1 MKEKPMSAVR
11 EFMTTDAQCIK
22 ENQSLADAAR
32 MMLDLDC
39 GSLPICGD
47 DGRLKGMITDRDIV
61 LKCVAVGRDPRE
73 MTARDLA
80 TGRPYWVEAD
90 ANVDAAIE
98 MMEKYQIR
106 RLPVIADHKMVG
118 IISQGDIARNYSEE
132 RVGELVEHI
141 SERHHR
147 MPA

>member
-1 MKEKPMSAVR
+1 MSAVR

-32 MMLDLDC
+32 MMMDLDC

-61 LKCVAVGRDPRE
+61 LKCVAAGRNPADMMARE
-73 MTARDLA
+73 LE
-80 TGRPYWVEAD
+80 TGTPYWVDAD
-90 ANVDAAIE
+90 ANVDEAID
-98 MMEKYQIR
+98 MMERHQVR
-106 RLPVIADHKMVG
+106 RLPVISDHRMVG
-118 IISQGDIARNYSEE
+118 IISQGDIARNYSEQ

-141 SERHHR
+141 SERHHV
-147 MPA
+147 

>member
-1 MKEKPMSAVR
+1 
-11 EFMTTDAQCIK
+11 MTTDAQCIQ

-47 DGRLKGMITDRDIV
+47 DGKLRGMITDRDIV
-61 LKCVAVGRDPRE
+61 LKCVAVGHDPRE
-73 MTARDLA
+73 MMARDLA
-80 TGRPYWVEAD
+80 AGRPYWIDAD

-98 MMEKYQIR
+98 MMERYQVR
-106 RLPVIADHKMVG
+106 RLPVIADHKLVG
-118 IISQGDIARNYSEE
+118 IISQGDIARNYSED

-141 SERHHR
+141 SERKR
-147 MPA
+147 MQPSGS